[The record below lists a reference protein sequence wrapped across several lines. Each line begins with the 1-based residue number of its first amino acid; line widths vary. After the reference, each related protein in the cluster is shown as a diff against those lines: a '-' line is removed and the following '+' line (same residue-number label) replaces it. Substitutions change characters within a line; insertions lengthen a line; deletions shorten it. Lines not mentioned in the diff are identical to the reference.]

1 MLTKN
6 ILHTALPINSN
17 IITMNAFENME
28 PYDADNVSEY
38 YINEIDYLLDMN
50 NVLKIYERFCEY
62 LETMNNDDKHDFK
75 IRLYILYYAET
86 YGDYPFTDNREEFE
100 ETNRMFA
107 NFLTNYVDENPELEI
122 YRDEIINMRYD
133 ETLLYRGIEL
143 FEKNN
148 SIICM
153 K

>member
-1 MLTKN
+1 MITKN
-6 ILHTALPINSN
+6 IVDTELPINSN
-17 IITMNAFENME
+17 IITMNAFENID
-28 PYDADNVSEY
+28 PYNPDDVSEY

-62 LETMNNDDKHDFK
+62 LETMNNDDKLEFK

-107 NFLTNYVDENPELEI
+107 NFLTSYVDENPELEI
-122 YRDEIINMRYD
+122 YREEIINMRYD
-133 ETLLYRGIEL
+133 DTLLYRGTEL

-148 SIICM
+148 SIIFI